1 MTLAGIIADS
11 KRELVQRL
19 VVARGEVAA
28 AVRHVRPGAPVL
40 LLWLIL
46 GSGLAVLTGFAAGA
60 EFFSWDLWLAR
71 QIQAI
76 DLPGF
81 TLATTRATDLSSA
94 DVSILVFLIAVA
106 GLILLRQFRLALF
119 QAAAIWT
126 HLIGGSI
133 KLTVDRM
140 RPSPELVERVSLE
153 DRLSY
158 PSGHTE
164 WVVGFEGFL
173 VFAIW
178 QLTANRFIRYTA
190 AAAWA
195 VHVVLTGVGRI
206 DQGLHWPSDV
216 LAGLLV
222 GALALSGTVW
232 AYLAS
237 KRAASIAA
245 EKGTISSPVVV

>member
-1 MTLAGIIADS
+1 MTLAGIIADA
-11 KRELVQRL
+11 KRELVKRL
-19 VVARGEVAA
+19 VLVRGEVVS

-40 LLWLIL
+40 LLWLVL
-46 GSGLAVLTGFAAGA
+46 VSGLAVLTGFAAGA

-71 QIQAI
+71 KIQAI

-81 TLATTRATDLSSA
+81 TSATTLATDLSSA
-94 DVSILVFLIAVA
+94 NASVLWFLGSVV
-106 GLILLRQFRLALF
+106 GLILLRQFRLAF
-119 QAAAIWT
+119 FAAAAIWT
-126 HLIGGSI
+126 HLIGGGL
-133 KLTVDRM
+133 KLVVDRM
-140 RPSPELVERVSLE
+140 RPSPELLERVSLE
-153 DRLSY
+153 ERLSY

-195 VHVVLTGVGRI
+195 VHVALTGVGRI

-237 KRAASIAA
+237 KRAAASAA
-245 EKGTISSPVVV
+245 EEATIPSPLVV